1 MIVKAQQGSNG
12 VNLTFANTEMVTAP
26 PMISKTWAKT
36 AHAALA
42 YADVLAHGY
51 CSFWFQNR
59 PGTITEV
66 VSAIVDVRYW
76 FSRAGGLVGSLA
88 MRPPMS
94 LTRSGYGAGRRQNP
108 EDHAASSSGSPLCAG
123 RANRA

>member
-59 PGTITEV
+59 LGTITKV
-66 VSAIVDVRYW
+66 VSAILDVRYW
-76 FSRAGGLVGSLA
+76 FSRAGGLVGEFSDA
-88 MRPPMS
+88 PANEPHPQRVRSRPSSEPGGPCGVE
-94 LTRSGYGAGRRQNP
+94 LGVAPLRRP
-108 EDHAASSSGSPLCAG
+108 G
-123 RANRA
+123 